1 MATSNLMIGIGA
13 EYRGKAAFR
22 EAETA
27 TQKLT
32 KNVRNLAGAIGIAFS
47 TRAVV
52 NFAKASVKASLE
64 AGAQQDR
71 LAQLLKVTSNASAAQ
86 VAVLTEQADAL
97 ERIGVVSKGS
107 ITQVQSQLATFDL
120 SISTIEKLTPAILN
134 YVTAEKGA
142 TASAAEYKSMTNG
155 LAQALNGN
163 FTSLTKTGFVL
174 DEVTKSTIAN
184 GSEAKRA
191 AAIVKVLDSTYKGFN
206 ERLAQTPAG
215 QMQLLAN
222 ASEDVRTT
230 IGDGIVTALS
240 MLSDGNIIKLTN
252 AMRDLATETSQTIV
266 GIGVVADAINNE
278 IQRTSRRIEEDLS
291 KNIPFLNLKEGD
303 INLNYVLFSTW
314 KLLSTLGDE
323 AVKNKA
329 KLTDM
334 MNYPDPQ
341 SGRKL
346 DIQLKAKAKADKALN
361 AAMRKFERERLAT
374 EKKRTLEL
382 KKQEA
387 LKKAMKVLDTA
398 SNVFDIDLIQNTAA
412 LMGKISADEALR
424 LRLQQAIL
432 LENED
437 AAASLAQQLLASQI
451 AAMKLANQNPLD
463 GWGKYFADALAG
475 LKQLRDELAAL
486 GTPKVPVMS
495 AVSAIIPISY
505 PTISSNGSS
514 SGFIGTPFGQ
524 AGSFVDSMGT
534 PFGQA
539 GSYVDSIGTPFGQ
552 AGGNGTQTVKISID
566 PNAAAYGITAA
577 VINNSA
583 NGNSNSYNPL
593 KSFAGGA

>member
-97 ERIGVVSKGS
+97 ERIGVVSKDS

-230 IGDGIVTALS
+230 IGNGIVGALA
-240 MLSDGNIIKLTN
+240 MLTDGNIIKLTD
-252 AMRDLATETSQTIV
+252 AMRELADESSHTIL
-266 GIGVVADAINNE
+266 GIGIVADAINNE
-278 IQRTSRRIEEDLS
+278 IQKTSRRIEEDLS

-303 INLNYVLFSTW
+303 INLNYVLFTTW
-314 KLLSTLGDE
+314 KLLNTLGDE

-329 KLTDM
+329 KLRDM

-346 DIQLKAKAKADKALN
+346 DIQLKAKAKADKAAG
-361 AAMRKFERERLAT
+361 AAMRKFERERLAA

-398 SNVFDIDLIQNTAA
+398 SNLFDIDLIQNTAA
-412 LMGKISADEALR
+412 LMGKIDADQALR

-451 AAMKLANQNPLD
+451 AAMKLANQNPLE
-463 GWGKYFADALAG
+463 GWGKYFADALAA

-486 GTPKVPVMS
+486 GTPKV
-495 AVSAIIPISY
+495 AVPSVIAPPPMGSPGGTAGASPFTTNNNGVSIYTPWDTGTSRQSSY
-505 PTISSNGSS
+505 SQTPSNFTYNQGN
-514 SGFIGTPFGQ
+514 PL
-524 AGSFVDSMGT
+524 AVEVFVNPDAM
-534 PFGQA
+534 
-539 GSYVDSIGTPFGQ
+539 
-552 AGGNGTQTVKISID
+552 
-566 PNAAAYGITAA
+566 AYGITAA
-577 VINNSA
+577 VINNTA
-583 NGNSNSYNPL
+583 NGNSNTSNTIKSY
-593 KSFAGGA
+593 AGGA